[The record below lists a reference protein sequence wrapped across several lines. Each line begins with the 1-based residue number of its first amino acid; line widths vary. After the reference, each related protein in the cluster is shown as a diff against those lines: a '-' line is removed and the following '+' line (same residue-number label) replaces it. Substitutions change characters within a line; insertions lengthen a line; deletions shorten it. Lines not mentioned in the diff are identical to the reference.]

1 MWKLAR
7 NQKNAVRTI
16 RLLQNILANFEN
28 FLILTGY
35 FQLIIPQSLHKKQL
49 KYQRNIYQ
57 IGNAIFHVHEKI
69 WLRDSVQERDRLDQ
83 NGIDPRNQNGVKP
96 VVTRSLVYCT
106 VTDRFF
112 IDWT

>member
-1 MWKLAR
+1 MKTCSKSEKCCE
-7 NQKNAVRTI
+7 NN

-83 NGIDPRNQNGVKP
+83 NGVDPRNQNGVKP

-112 IDWT
+112 ID